1 MAKKTEQVAQS
12 GHHKL
17 IGIVGGI
24 LSTMNVLEIV
34 CTLWRQLCYFFPSDL
49 HIKKKQKKQVED

>member
-34 CTLWRQLCYFFPSDL
+34 CTL
-49 HIKKKQKKQVED
+49 